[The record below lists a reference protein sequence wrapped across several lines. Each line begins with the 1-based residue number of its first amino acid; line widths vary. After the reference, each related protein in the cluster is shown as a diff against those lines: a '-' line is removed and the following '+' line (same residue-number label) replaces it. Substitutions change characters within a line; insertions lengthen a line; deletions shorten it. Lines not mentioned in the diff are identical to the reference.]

1 MRTSGTLNPYPW
13 FTDEESLPPNNASFI
28 FQDEWPPPSGV
39 SAMTT
44 NNKLARARKHITT
57 RRYGGGTSPQ
67 NLPRCRIS
75 PTKQRRQ
82 SKTATK
88 TNSFKVKNRKKTELQ
103 ARSSREL
110 GRNTRRKFLGLDTSQ
125 SFRRTLDVTMD
136 ILDKPVALKTCGTN
150 HDITGQSAKVK
161 TTPGS
166 AGPKR
171 VVNLERK
178 LCRQDRLC
186 SSRRCARPIGIRQ
199 ESSRTG
205 RRKFWGRRWLNGSCT
220 TLRDRSS
227 CSGQRN
233 RRKRHR
239 WNNSSRPTRS
249 KINRASPN

>member
-1 MRTSGTLNPYPW
+1 
-13 FTDEESLPPNNASFI
+13 
-28 FQDEWPPPSGV
+28 
-39 SAMTT
+39 MTT

-67 NLPRCRIS
+67 NLLRCRIS

-82 SKTATK
+82 SNTATK
-88 TNSFKVKNRKKTELQ
+88 TNSFEAKNRKKTELQ

-161 TTPGS
+161 TTPGI

-186 SSRRCARPIGIRQ
+186 SSRRCARPSGIRQ

-205 RRKFWGRRWLNGSCT
+205 RRKFWGRR
-220 TLRDRSS
+220 
-227 CSGQRN
+227 
-233 RRKRHR
+233 
-239 WNNSSRPTRS
+239 
-249 KINRASPN
+249 

>member
-1 MRTSGTLNPYPW
+1 M
-13 FTDEESLPPNNASFI
+13 A
-28 FQDEWPPPSGV
+28 
-39 SAMTT
+39 T
-44 NNKLARARKHITT
+44 NNKLAKARKHITT
-57 RRYGGGTSPQ
+57 QRYGGGTSPP

-88 TNSFKVKNRKKTELQ
+88 TNSVKVKNRGKKTELQ
-103 ARSSREL
+103 ARRSREL
-110 GRNTRRKFLGLDTSQ
+110 GWNTRRKFFVLDTSQ

-136 ILDKPVALKTCGTN
+136 ILDKQVVLKTCGTN

-171 VVNLERK
+171 VDNLERI

-186 SSRRCARPIGIRQ
+186 RSRRSIRNRGRDRSCARPSGICGISQ

-205 RRKFWGRRWLNGSCT
+205 RRKFWG
-220 TLRDRSS
+220 
-227 CSGQRN
+227 QR
-233 RRKRHR
+233 
-239 WNNSSRPTRS
+239 
-249 KINRASPN
+249 

>member
-1 MRTSGTLNPYPW
+1 
-13 FTDEESLPPNNASFI
+13 
-28 FQDEWPPPSGV
+28 
-39 SAMTT
+39 MTT

-57 RRYGGGTSPQ
+57 RRYGGGTSPP

-88 TNSFKVKNRKKTELQ
+88 TNSFKVNRKKTELQ

-171 VVNLERK
+171 AVNLERK
-178 LCRQDRLC
+178 LCGQDRLC
-186 SSRRCARPIGIRQ
+186 SSRRCARSSGIRQ

-205 RRKFWGRRWLNGSCT
+205 RRKFLGRR
-220 TLRDRSS
+220 
-227 CSGQRN
+227 
-233 RRKRHR
+233 
-239 WNNSSRPTRS
+239 
-249 KINRASPN
+249 